1 MFCAFATLVVD
12 VLASYQVMMFWAVRD
27 LCTWTKRYGSKTLTY
42 LRLFCKLWGYWPL
55 VCACLK
61 VAVAE
66 VFRNFFSQ
74 NVIFCLGCIKK
85 FKKLKIPYYFQGNS
99 MGSAWT
105 NELVQMKA
113 QITNCLDF
121 GLICTQVNHHWN
133 TLPVDTSLV
142 LCLSVKIGTY
152 RHGWICLLQKVFP
165 DLSFQL
171 VWSCAVLPVQKVAG
185 EGAVSEHRLCLWHLT
200 WQQGSTFAL
209 RRVWWRQKG
218 TPEPFCVLSKQSFP
232 PGHFCGSL
240 LQWAEL
246 VCTENCIFV
255 WDSLWLQREFDWY
268 LQSCGLLWS
277 FCSMRHI
284 PLTLP
289 SLAWLFLISG
299 TILKWGAV
307 LHLPRSLESVWERQ
321 SVSLQLCWFNVL
333 LKVLALQ
340 CWAY

>member
-1 MFCAFATLVVD
+1 
-12 VLASYQVMMFWAVRD
+12 
-27 LCTWTKRYGSKTLTY
+27 
-42 LRLFCKLWGYWPL
+42 
-55 VCACLK
+55 
-61 VAVAE
+61 
-66 VFRNFFSQ
+66 
-74 NVIFCLGCIKK
+74 
-85 FKKLKIPYYFQGNS
+85 

-113 QITNCLDF
+113 QITNCLGF

-133 TLPVDTSLV
+133 TLPVDASLV
-142 LCLSVKIGTY
+142 LCLLSVKIGTY
-152 RHGWICLLQKVFP
+152 RHGWICLLQKSVP
-165 DLSFQL
+165 WSEL

-185 EGAVSEHRLCLWHLT
+185 EGAVSEHHTVPVTPDLAAGQHLCSQTGLVKT
-200 WQQGSTFAL
+200 
-209 RRVWWRQKG
+209 KG

-246 VCTENCIFV
+246 VCTENCILV
-255 WDSLWLQREFDWY
+255 WDSLWLQSEFYWY

-277 FCSMRHI
+277 FCSMRLI

-289 SLAWLFLISG
+289 SLAWLFLITG

-307 LHLPRSLESVWERQ
+307 LHLPCSLESVWERQ
-321 SVSLQLCWFNVL
+321 SVALQLCWFNVL

-340 CWAY
+340 CWAH